1 VKIGDLVKTVVGFHR
16 RGLLVKRIHDP
27 LAQRNKVF
35 KILWVDGTM
44 GNNVWDYDLEVISE
58 SR

>member
-1 VKIGDLVKTVVGFHR
+1 MKIGDLVKTVVGFHR